1 MTRIIKTSITL
12 LSILLLSWALPT
24 IYKFIC
30 STPYESPLTLY
41 SCVIH
46 DFVTFTFGNDDNVA
60 GVDMHGTSYS
70 DHQFDSIMPTI
81 FFNRLAKEGRLP
93 DRIDD
98 KQFDLK
104 TVERSNFVFRSKPS
118 DLNKPHIPL
127 HMLMES
133 MPKDGILRMPSDVF
147 RITDQGLEFVEM
159 SGNCIDREKSTRFTH
174 ALQKRGFIFPAQAVA
189 VNASTHKAYDN
200 GCLLIDKEGQAFHM
214 KQIQGRP
221 YIRRIIHADTISF
234 KHAFLTEFPDRRLL
248 GFLVDNQGNLFA
260 TESSDLSIHQLPLS
274 TFNPTQDRIVIA
286 GDMFYWTIIR
296 ERNDGEHLSAIR
308 AADYKLVGTQELEFP
323 QAKWKQ
329 IRKWIFPFR
338 LEFISLADKY
348 LKPRLVDSSWQA
360 IWFNILLAIG
370 YWLRLNRKD
379 TTTLIHIVGIMLL
392 GLFAFIP
399 LIVQYGGKRTQET

>member
-147 RITDQGLEFVEM
+147 RITDQGLEFVKM
-159 SGNCIDREKSTRFTH
+159 SGNCIDREKVH
-174 ALQKRGFIFPAQAVA
+174 ALPMHCK
-189 VNASTHKAYDN
+189 N
-200 GCLLIDKEGQAFHM
+200 E
-214 KQIQGRP
+214 
-221 YIRRIIHADTISF
+221 
-234 KHAFLTEFPDRRLL
+234 
-248 GFLVDNQGNLFA
+248 
-260 TESSDLSIHQLPLS
+260 
-274 TFNPTQDRIVIA
+274 
-286 GDMFYWTIIR
+286 
-296 ERNDGEHLSAIR
+296 
-308 AADYKLVGTQELEFP
+308 
-323 QAKWKQ
+323 
-329 IRKWIFPFR
+329 
-338 LEFISLADKY
+338 
-348 LKPRLVDSSWQA
+348 DSSFLHKQWQ
-360 IWFNILLAIG
+360 
-370 YWLRLNRKD
+370 
-379 TTTLIHIVGIMLL
+379 
-392 GLFAFIP
+392 
-399 LIVQYGGKRTQET
+399 